1 METIIYNSGL
11 VSLIIQLITGFVS
24 IYGIFIPLNDKDIIL
39 KDIIIME
46 TVVQF
51 IEFLFYLWLVFSI
64 AARSTNI
71 TAIRYIDWFIT
82 TPIMLITTMLYFAY
96 NSNKEKFKNKEGI
109 ITLKSIFKKD
119 YKIII
124 KFIIFNFLM
133 LVFGLLGE
141 LGIINRSICF
151 VVRTFFFLCSFK
163 ILYEY
168 YVTIED
174 SNRNL
179 FYLMF
184 IIWSLYGLAFL
195 LNYKYRNMSY
205 NILDIFSKNFYG
217 LYIFYKIMKKKKIE

>member
-82 TPIMLITTMLYFAY
+82 
-96 NSNKEKFKNKEGI
+96 I
-109 ITLKSIFKKD
+109 ITLKSIFKKN

-151 VVRTFFFLCSFK
+151 VVSTFFFLCSFK

-217 LYIFYKIMKKKKIE
+217 LYIFYKIMKKKKLNKLNI